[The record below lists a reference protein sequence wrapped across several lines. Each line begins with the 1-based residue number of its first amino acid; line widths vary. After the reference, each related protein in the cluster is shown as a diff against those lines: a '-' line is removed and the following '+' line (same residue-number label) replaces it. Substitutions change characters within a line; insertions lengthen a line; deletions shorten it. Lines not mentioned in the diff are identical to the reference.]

1 MKLNRR
7 IVLGTGIAATSVAAI
22 AAMTGL
28 SATEKKEAGAP
39 VMDAAS
45 PLGEKWL
52 GREDAPVSI
61 IEYASATCPHCANF
75 HKDTYPLLK
84 SEFIDTGKVRFAM
97 REFPLDDLSLAA
109 FMVARCAPEDRYFP
123 VVDVLFERQQVWTRN
138 DPRGELLKIARQAGM
153 TEKDFEACLAN
164 KTIGEGIVQTRNQAQ
179 SKLGVNSTPTFFIN
193 GQKVAGIQP
202 IEYFRRVIGGLIG

>member
-7 IVLGTGIAATSVAAI
+7 IVLGTGLAATSVAAV

-28 SATEKKEAGAP
+28 SATEKKTAGSP
-39 VMDAAS
+39 VMEAAS

-75 HKDTYPLLK
+75 HKHTYPLLK

-123 VVDVLFERQQVWTRN
+123 VVDVLFERQQVWSRN

-153 TEKDFEACLAN
+153 TEKDFEACLTN
-164 KTIGEGIVQTRNQAQ
+164 QTIGEGIVETRNQGQA
-179 SKLGVNSTPTFFIN
+179 KLGVNSTPTFFIN
-193 GQKVAGIQP
+193 GQKVAGNQP
-202 IEYFRRVIGGLIG
+202 IEYFRRVIGSLIG

>member
-61 IEYASATCPHCANF
+61 IEYASATCPHCANS
-75 HKDTYPLLK
+75 TRTP
-84 SEFIDTGKVRFAM
+84 I
-97 REFPLDDLSLAA
+97 
-109 FMVARCAPEDRYFP
+109 RC
-123 VVDVLFERQQVWTRN
+123 
-138 DPRGELLKIARQAGM
+138 
-153 TEKDFEACLAN
+153 
-164 KTIGEGIVQTRNQAQ
+164 
-179 SKLGVNSTPTFFIN
+179 
-193 GQKVAGIQP
+193 
-202 IEYFRRVIGGLIG
+202 